1 MLKTM
6 FNRLE
11 ELILLILDRTHKE
24 GKADLSRFQMLKIIY
39 LIQVYSLKYAGTSL
53 LPQTTF
59 IREKNGPISVDIYK
73 STDGLVGRGYIKKEI
88 KENKDYGH
96 ERHCFSLAKKLPQ
109 LNFNKGELLFELMFK
124 NENGRFI
131 LYRLTEN
138 GFNKIETFL
147 SDSADK
153 KSFDIVII
161 ALPGAEKQ
169 DFLNIKETVSKA
181 FRN

>member
-88 KENKDYGH
+88 KENKGYGH

-109 LNFNKGELLFELMFK
+109 LNFNKGELLFLDSFLSELLPLTQAQLKARAYATEPMK
-124 NENGRFI
+124 DILNRERNGVKKTGEVIDFSSVAVDQDV
-131 LYRLTEN
+131 
-138 GFNKIETFL
+138 IETY
-147 SDSADK
+147 SD
-153 KSFDIVII
+153 
-161 ALPGAEKQ
+161 L
-169 DFLNIKETVSKA
+169 
-181 FRN
+181 